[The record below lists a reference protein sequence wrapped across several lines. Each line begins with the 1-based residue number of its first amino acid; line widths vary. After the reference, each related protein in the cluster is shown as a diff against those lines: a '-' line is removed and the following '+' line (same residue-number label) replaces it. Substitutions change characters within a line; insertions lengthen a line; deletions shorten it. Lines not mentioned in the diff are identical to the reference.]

1 MVEKGGLNMNRA
13 ERRRLEKFGNV
24 NGIVATPT
32 KADEIVIMLKAM
44 SIVLHDEYG
53 FGAKRC
59 ANVIQRVVDMFDHVR
74 TGHLSGADINFMFN
88 MIKDL
93 HIDVK

>member
-1 MVEKGGLNMNRA
+1 MNRA
-13 ERRRLEKFGNV
+13 ERRRLEKHGNI
-24 NGIVATPT
+24 NGITPTAT
-32 KADEIVIMLKAM
+32 KADEMVMMLKAM

-59 ANVIQRVVDMFDHVR
+59 ANVVQRVVDMFDHVR